1 MRIRPTARR
10 TAAALVAAASLV
22 AVAGPASAA
31 PGSPGSPRFT
41 DGSTSGG
48 DPYFPAA
55 GNGGYDVQHYGL
67 DLSWA
72 ADGRLDGTAVVTLTA
87 TADLASFSL
96 DLRGLTVSA
105 VRVDGKPAR
114 YTQLPPGEDGR
125 GGELVVQAAPKLRA
139 GTTHEVTVVYGGYPG
154 QPTDAE
160 GALYGWV
167 TFPDGVLVANEPEGA
182 PTWFPV
188 NDVPRDKATYDFRIT
203 VPEGKTAIAN
213 GEPVGEPTTTGG
225 RTTFLWRAT
234 DPMASYL
241 ATASIGDYTA
251 TTRLGPDELP
261 ILDFVETGVTGD
273 ALTTTQAS
281 LALQPAMI
289 DFFDGVFGPYP
300 FTSFGSIVDDDTVE
314 YALETQ
320 TRPVYSQVAS
330 ETTVAHE
337 LAHQWVG
344 NSVSPATWADIW
356 LNEGFATYAQWMW
369 TATRP
374 GGATEQEQFD
384 AVYAIPAD
392 DEFWSVVVADPGREG
407 IFADAVYDRGAATLH
422 ALRTEIG
429 DAAFGDLLRRWVT
442 ENADSTVTTADFVAL
457 AEQVSGRDL
466 DALFTDWL
474 YTPARPAGY

>member
-22 AVAGPASAA
+22 AAAGPASAA
-31 PGSPGSPRFT
+31 PGDPGSPRFT

-105 VRVDGKPAR
+105 VRVDGRPAR

-125 GGELVVQAAPKLRA
+125 GGELVVRAAPKLRA

-213 GEPVGEPTTTGG
+213 GEPVGEPTTADG

-251 TTRLGPDELP
+251 TTRLGPDHLP
-261 ILDFVETGVTGD
+261 ILDFVETGVTSD

-281 LALQPAMI
+281 LTLQPEMI
-289 DFFDGVFGPYP
+289 EFFEGVFGPYP

-356 LNEGFATYAQWMW
+356 LNEGFATFSEWLWTEHRGGRTAAERYA
-369 TATRP
+369 
-374 GGATEQEQFD
+374 E
-384 AVYAIPAD
+384 VYATPED
-392 DEFWSVVVADPGREG
+392 DELWQVVVADPGREG
-407 IFADAVYDRGAATLH
+407 IFSAAVYDRGAATLH
-422 ALRTEIG
+422 ALSERIG
-429 DAAFGDLLRRWVT
+429 AEAFGTLLQRWVT
-442 ENADSTVTTADFVAL
+442 ENAGGTVTTADFTAL

-466 DALFTDWL
+466 DAFFTDWL